1 MSAATARPRQRST
14 LLRLVLL
21 ALALLACAA
30 LVALGNWQVQ
40 RLHWKRDLIERVEQ
54 RVHTAPVAA
63 PGLPDWPQVSAAS
76 DEYRRVSI
84 SGTLLPA
91 LSAKVQA
98 STALGSGY
106 WLLAPL
112 RAADGTVTFINLG
125 FITMAQARQLPLSQP
140 AAPVEVT
147 GLLRIGEPGG
157 GFLRTNDPAADR
169 WYSRDVAAIAAA
181 RGLAPVA
188 PYFIDAD
195 AETAARLAASG
206 GVVPVGG
213 LTVISFHDNHLV
225 YALTWY
231 GLALMMAGACFW
243 VVRDERRRSRAGRT
257 GQEGGNGGED

>member
-1 MSAATARPRQRST
+1 MTGAAGQPRQRSS
-14 LLRLVLL
+14 LLRLALL
-21 ALALLACAA
+21 ALALLACVA

-54 RVHTAPVAA
+54 RVHAAPAAA
-63 PGLPDWPQVSAAS
+63 PGPQDWPQVSAAS
-76 DEYRRVSI
+76 DEYRRVSA

-112 RAADGTVTFINLG
+112 RDAHGTVTMINLG
-125 FITMAQARQLPLSQP
+125 FITMEQARKLPLSQP
-140 AAPVEVT
+140 VAPFEVT

-157 GFLRTNDPAADR
+157 GFLRKNDPAADR
-169 WYSRDVAAIAAA
+169 WYSRDVAAIAAS
-181 RGLAPVA
+181 RGLAAVA

-195 AETAARLAASG
+195 AATAARLAAQSG
-206 GVVPVGG
+206 FAPVGG

-257 GQEGGNGGED
+257 GQEGGDGGED

>member
-1 MSAATARPRQRST
+1 MTAAARQPHQRSS
-14 LLRLVLL
+14 LLRLALL

-54 RVHTAPVAA
+54 RVHAAPAAA
-63 PGLPDWPQVSAAS
+63 PGPQDWPQVSAAS
-76 DEYRRVSI
+76 DEYRRVRL

-112 RAADGTVTFINLG
+112 RAGDGTVTMINLG
-125 FITMAQARQLPLSQP
+125 FITMEQARKLPLSQP
-140 AAPVEVT
+140 VAPFEVT
-147 GLLRIGEPGG
+147 GLLRIGEAGG
-157 GFLRTNDPAADR
+157 GFLRKNDPAAER
-169 WYSRDVAAIAAA
+169 WYSRDVAAIAAS
-181 RGLAPVA
+181 RRLAAVA
-188 PYFIDAD
+188 PYFVDAD
-195 AETAARLAASG
+195 AATAARLAARSG
-206 GVVPVGG
+206 FAPVGG

-231 GLALMMAGACFW
+231 GLALMMAGACLW
-243 VVRDERRRSRAGRT
+243 VVRDERRRSRAGRF
-257 GQEGGNGGED
+257 GQEGGDGGED